1 MIWAVAVVIAIVIR
15 LASLIFL
22 PIARGLTDNENHRT
36 ETNYEDEIITKI
48 LIFDLINNYAV
59 VLFTAFL
66 KDWLLNSCD
75 KTYGCIYDLRVL
87 LFATVIARAFFEL
100 IPLIT
105 PYIWFIYVYIF
116 LRTPEPEEEELIGD
130 ADDDTQYMKEVDL
143 SIYEGTVQEYSESV
157 FQYGYITLF
166 NVALPMIV
174 LVTLGE
180 NLLKIRMS
188 AWKLCSLSRRP
199 HVFLAEDVGR
209 WQNLMDVMNVFGAIV
224 TVAIVV
230 FVEKGF
236 DDYSLYS
243 KIVIFLVSEQILLF
257 MQYLL
262 TCFISDEPE
271 WVSDCAKRQEFI
283 AKKFAEGYEDNDDD
297 LDMNK
302 LKGTISDTIDVDGM
316 NIYDISKA
324 KPKTEDEYT
333 KMDELEQ
340 KRRDMLKEIKV
351 VKDQLQSIFKTEN
364 FNELTGVGET
374 KHGLPLGRL
383 TVKLIQ
389 LENFSGPELKGTHWF
404 FLLNNFYTYAEIF
417 RYWCYS

>member
-15 LASLIFL
+15 LASLLFL

-75 KTYGCIYDLRVL
+75 KTYGCIYDLRVQ

-105 PYIWFIYVYIF
+105 PYLWFFYVWLF

-143 SIYEGTVQEYSESV
+143 SVYEGTVQEYSESV

-224 TVAIVV
+224 TVAIIV

-340 KRRDMLKEIKV
+340 RRRDMLKEIKV

-389 LENFSGPELKGTHWF
+389 LENFSGPELKGRRYF
-404 FLLNNFYTYAEIF
+404 FLLNNFLYLY
-417 RYWCYS
+417 

>member
-1 MIWAVAVVIAIVIR
+1 M
-15 LASLIFL
+15 
-22 PIARGLTDNENHRT
+22 
-36 ETNYEDEIITKI
+36 
-48 LIFDLINNYAV
+48 
-59 VLFTAFL
+59 
-66 KDWLLNSCD
+66 
-75 KTYGCIYDLRVL
+75 YDLRVL
-87 LFATVIARAFFEL
+87 LFSTVIARIFFEV

-105 PYIWFIYVYIF
+105 PYLWFFYVWLF
-116 LRTPEPEEEELIGD
+116 LRTPAVEDEELIGD

-143 SIYEGTVQEYSESV
+143 SIYEGTIQEYSESV

-166 NVALPMIV
+166 NIALPMIV
-174 LVTLGE
+174 LITLGE
-180 NLLKIRMS
+180 NLIKIRMS

-209 WQNLMDVMNVFGAIV
+209 WKNLMDAMNVFGVIV
-224 TVAIVV
+224 TVAIVI
-230 FVEKGF
+230 FVGSGF
-236 DDYSLYS
+236 EDYSLYT
-243 KIVIFLVSEQILLF
+243 KIIIFIVAEQILLF

-262 TCFISDEPE
+262 TCNISDEPE

-283 AKKFAEGYEDNDDD
+283 AKKFAEGFEDNDDD

-316 NIYDISKA
+316 NIYDIGKA
-324 KPKTEDEYT
+324 KPKTEEEYSL
-333 KMDELEQ
+333 MDDLEQ

-351 VKDQLQSIFKTEN
+351 VKDQLQSIYKTEN

-389 LENFSGPELKGTHWF
+389 LENFNGPELKG
-404 FLLNNFYTYAEIF
+404 NGNMYCNSISINIIIIRYRFYSEGEDKG
-417 RYWCYS
+417 CYQG

>member
-15 LASLIFL
+15 LESLIFL
-22 PIARGLTDNENHRT
+22 PIARSLTDNENHRT
-36 ETNYEDEIITKI
+36 ETHYEDEIITKI

-116 LRTPEPEEEELIGD
+116 LRTPEPEDEELIGD

-389 LENFSGPELKGTHWF
+389 LENFSGPELKGKHWF
-404 FLLNNFYTYAEIF
+404 ILLNNFLYL
-417 RYWCYS
+417 C

>member
-22 PIARGLTDNENHRT
+22 PIARMLTDNENHRT

-105 PYIWFIYVYIF
+105 PYLWFFYVWLF
-116 LRTPEPEEEELIGD
+116 LRTPEPEDEELIGD

-157 FQYGYITLF
+157 FQYGFITLF

-188 AWKLCSLSRRP
+188 AWKLCALSRRP

-224 TVAIVV
+224 TVAIIV

-262 TCFISDEPE
+262 TCLIAEEPE

-324 KPKTEDEYT
+324 KPKPEDEYT

-389 LENFSGPELKGTHWF
+389 LENFSGPELKGKYLVIILHN
-404 FLLNNFYTYAEIF
+404 LLYL
-417 RYWCYS
+417 C

>member
-1 MIWAVAVVIAIVIR
+1 
-15 LASLIFL
+15 
-22 PIARGLTDNENHRT
+22 
-36 ETNYEDEIITKI
+36 
-48 LIFDLINNYAV
+48 
-59 VLFTAFL
+59 
-66 KDWLLNSCD
+66 
-75 KTYGCIYDLRVL
+75 
-87 LFATVIARAFFEL
+87 
-100 IPLIT
+100 
-105 PYIWFIYVYIF
+105 
-116 LRTPEPEEEELIGD
+116 
-130 ADDDTQYMKEVDL
+130 
-143 SIYEGTVQEYSESV
+143 
-157 FQYGYITLF
+157 
-166 NVALPMIV
+166 
-174 LVTLGE
+174 
-180 NLLKIRMS
+180 
-188 AWKLCSLSRRP
+188 
-199 HVFLAEDVGR
+199 
-209 WQNLMDVMNVFGAIV
+209 MDVMNVFGAIV